1 MFKHFAI
8 LFSVCLLAVGGLT
21 GCAKPSLPEIGAII
35 EVHGA
40 PHIVQDNVC
49 YYLGPWGPGA
59 TVLKIHYKGSPE
71 KGDSNLPRTVFGAD
85 GDPYYQS
92 VVSIEWEYME
102 EDRFYFYFP
111 LLIESLKDTTPGGKG
126 GHALVRLYDI
136 MYMEFPNG
144 YGDYYMHPTKDTYTG
159 TPFERDTDNRPP
171 ELGETTYN
179 KWKQWWE
186 TEGHTAFP

>member
-8 LFSVCLLAVGGLT
+8 LFSVCLLTVGGLT
-21 GCAKPSLPEIGAII
+21 GCAKPSLPEIGAIT
-35 EVHGA
+35 EVHGS

-59 TVLKIHYKGSPE
+59 IVLKIYYEGSPE

-126 GHALVRLYDI
+126 GRALQYLYTVLS
-136 MYMEFPNG
+136 M
-144 YGDYYMHPTKDTYTG
+144 G
-159 TPFERDTDNRPP
+159 TPREYLINNTPIDSIDKFRKFRSRQAEVDK
-171 ELGETTYN
+171 TTYN
-179 KWKQWWE
+179 NWKQWWD
-186 TEGHTAFP
+186 TKGRTWYPKKG